1 MDKSRSE
8 KRFGWAVAL
17 MACLLSSGGCD
28 PGGVIGL
35 SRGIAGLSAAMSQPS
50 LEPQPLAEEKRA
62 KLKRVGIVLE
72 PATSVRHQESIA
84 KDNLSTE
91 AMVLAANTGTSSELQ
106 TGEPL
111 AQAITESLQAALLG
125 FVAPGGEIY
134 EAVRDQPA
142 ESVSA
147 PAGLLQKALVPT
159 RVDQFLTEHLHQTW
173 PHLDR
178 PAFEILA
185 EPKEAPDGGPVDYR
199 SLQAR
204 GIDAVLILKPPV
216 IDPSGNIWMYKV
228 PIDLSV
234 AFQAQLLSV
243 EENTVLY
250 NRAMVCSGSQRIA
263 TEWVQNNGYY
273 FLKEVVGCY
282 QALAETLI
290 EEMFLLYMIPHEPIH
305 APARG
310 APHR

>member
-1 MDKSRSE
+1 
-8 KRFGWAVAL
+8 
-17 MACLLSSGGCD
+17 
-28 PGGVIGL
+28 
-35 SRGIAGLSAAMSQPS
+35 MSQPS

-62 KLKRVGIVLE
+62 KLERVGIVLE
-72 PATSVRHQESIA
+72 LATSVRHQESIA
-84 KDNLSTE
+84 KDSLNTE
-91 AMVLAANTGTSSELQ
+91 AMVLAANAGSSSELQ

-134 EAVRDQPA
+134 EAVRNQPD

-147 PAGLLQKALVPT
+147 QASLLQKALVPS
-159 RVDQFLTEHLHQTW
+159 RIDEFLREHFHQTR
-173 PHLDR
+173 PHLGR

-185 EPKEAPDGGPVDYR
+185 KPKEAADGGPVDYR
-199 SLQAR
+199 SLRAR

-216 IDPSGNIWMYKV
+216 IDPSGNIWLYKV

-234 AFQAQLLSV
+234 TFQARLFSV
-243 EENTVLY
+243 EENIVLY

-290 EEMFLLYMIPHEPIH
+290 EEMFFLYIIPHEPLN
-305 APARG
+305 APPR
-310 APHR
+310 